1 MGSVVRAGGRGQAE
15 VFAGRR
21 ETLWSICQCPGQ
33 VPARGGSCIP
43 QPWKLRLSKGDRHSI
58 ADGSEGE
65 GTGKAALLPVGHP
78 DLTF

>member
-1 MGSVVRAGGRGQAE
+1 MGSVVRVGGRGHAE

-33 VPARGGSCIP
+33 VPALGGSVDL
-43 QPWKLRLSKGDRHSI
+43 QPGKLRLSNDDVHST

-65 GTGKAALLPVGHP
+65 GTGKATPFSCR
-78 DLTF
+78 TS